1 VKVIGGFGED
11 YSMRIESWMLTE
23 SQLSISSVDEGS
35 SILGKKREIKKSGTG
50 KMAVHR
56 KVERQKSRRAM

>member
-1 VKVIGGFGED
+1 MKVIGGFGED
-11 YSMRIESWMLTE
+11 YSIRIESWMLTE

-35 SILGKKREIKKSGTG
+35 SILGKKSETG